1 MKAAYRGQ
9 EYDMHF
15 PRAEEQVRAT
25 KTILC
30 NGKRLGVTANLYEAL
45 LSFRQTMLGNV
56 EYWIDAVCMN
66 QRYPTSSRSCFEE
79 SKKDEYGGMTD
90 QLNSDMTERNTQVR
104 MMGRIYQSANL
115 VLVWLGDCSSK
126 LAQGISELEALTQR
140 PPRELPPFE
149 LLIDDERTS
158 TTAASSGPFKNDR
171 FYISAAAMTAFD
183 LTNRQ
188 WLKRIWVLQE
198 FFLEKQGVSLYG
210 KDINIRLA
218 PLKAAYVVQ

>member
-1 MKAAYRGQ
+1 MAYRGQ

-15 PRAEEQVRAT
+15 LGAEEQVRAT

-45 LSFRQTMLGNV
+45 LSFRQPCL
-56 EYWIDAVCMN
+56 EI
-66 QRYPTSSRSCFEE
+66 
-79 SKKDEYGGMTD
+79 
-90 QLNSDMTERNTQVR
+90 DMTERNAQVR
-104 MMGRIYQSANL
+104 MMGRIYQSAEL
-115 VLVWLGDCSSK
+115 VLVSLGDYSSK
-126 LAQGISELEALTQR
+126 LAQGLPELEALAQR

-158 TTAASSGPFKNDR
+158 TTAASSDPFKNDR
-171 FYISAAAMTAFD
+171 FCISAAAMTALD

-198 FFLEKQGVSLYG
+198 FFLEK
-210 KDINIRLA
+210 
-218 PLKAAYVVQ
+218 